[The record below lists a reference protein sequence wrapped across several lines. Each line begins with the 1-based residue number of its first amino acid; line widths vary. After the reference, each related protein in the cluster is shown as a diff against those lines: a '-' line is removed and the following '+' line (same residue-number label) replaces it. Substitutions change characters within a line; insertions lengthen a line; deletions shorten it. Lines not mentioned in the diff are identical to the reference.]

1 MIIFEKIHHILQKLT
16 ERQFQLFIAGVVGIS
31 LLFITFFDIQLYRIS
46 RQLKA
51 KIKKLNIERE
61 DRVRDILTKGTHI
74 KQQKEEMDRLL
85 KEDVNFKIAG
95 YFNVVLKKLGTTKK
109 KITETTTQ
117 TDIDTVYR
125 ESTLSVRLDEMDMK
139 ELTELLQ
146 VLENNK
152 RISIK
157 RLEIFASSKKQNAI
171 DVQLII
177 ATMLLKT
184 FSET

>member
-1 MIIFEKIHHILQKLT
+1 MIIFEKIQHILQKLS
-16 ERQFQLFIAGVVGIS
+16 ERQFQIFIGTVVGIS
-31 LLFITFFDIQLYRIS
+31 LLFIALFDIQLYRLS
-46 RQLKA
+46 RQLKT
-51 KIKKLNIERE
+51 KIKRLNIERE
-61 DRVRDILTKGTHI
+61 DRVRDILTKGGYI

-95 YFNVVLKKLGTTKK
+95 YFSVVLKKLGMARK

-117 TDIDTVYR
+117 TDIDVVYR
-125 ESTLSVRLDEMDMK
+125 ESSLAARLDEMDMK

-157 RLEIFASSKKQNAI
+157 RLEIFASTKKPNAI
-171 DVQLII
+171 DVQLTI

>member
-1 MIIFEKIHHILQKLT
+1 MIIFEKIHHMLVKLN
-16 ERQFQLFIAGVVGIS
+16 ERQFQLFIAATLGVS
-31 LLFITFFDIQLYRIS
+31 FLFITFFDIQLYRVS
-46 RQLKA
+46 RKL
-51 KIKKLNIERE
+51 KIKIRKLNIERE
-61 DRVRDILTKGTHI
+61 DRVREILIKGNHI
-74 KQQKEEMDRLL
+74 KQQKDEMDRLL

-95 YFNVVLKKLGTTKK
+95 YFNVVLKKLGVAKK
-109 KITETTTQ
+109 KTTETTTQ
-117 TDIDTVYR
+117 TDIDAVYR
-125 ESTLSVRLDEMDMK
+125 ESTLSARLDEMDMK

-171 DVQLII
+171 DVQLTI

>member
-1 MIIFEKIHHILQKLT
+1 VTIFEKVQNILQRLT
-16 ERQFQLFIAGVVGIS
+16 ERQFQILIGVVVGIS
-31 LLFITFFDIQLYRIS
+31 LLFIAVFDIQLYRLSS
-46 RQLKA
+46 RLKA
-51 KIKKLNIERE
+51 RIKKLNVERE
-61 DRVRDILTKGTHI
+61 ERVRDILTKGAYI

-95 YFNVVLKKLGTTKK
+95 YFNVILKKLGMARKK
-109 KITETTTQ
+109 TTETTTQ
-117 TDIDTVYR
+117 TDIDAVYR
-125 ESTLSVRLDEMDMK
+125 ESTLSTRLDEMDMK

-157 RLEIFASSKKQNAI
+157 RLEIFASTKKPNAI
-171 DVQLII
+171 DVQLTI